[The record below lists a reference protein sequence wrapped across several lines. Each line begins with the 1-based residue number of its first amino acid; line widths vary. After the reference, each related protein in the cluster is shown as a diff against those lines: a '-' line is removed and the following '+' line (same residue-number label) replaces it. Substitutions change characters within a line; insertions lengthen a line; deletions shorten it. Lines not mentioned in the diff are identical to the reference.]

1 MSTVMLQ
8 LCKPIENVNKND
20 IFFCE
25 PIKNTV
31 IDDSVFIRIIY
42 SNENMCVNG
51 IYINFSINLTS
62 IEKYYNKHKCNF
74 NIQITENR
82 EILQKIFTLENEI
95 LNKMSV
101 ENKIKKYK
109 IAEQMK
115 LGFIKLFSNDLS
127 ITTEKTA
134 LNFALKISG
143 VWENTT
149 EYGLTYKF
157 LKVNRQF

>member
-1 MSTVMLQ
+1 
-8 LCKPIENVNKND
+8 
-20 IFFCE
+20 
-25 PIKNTV
+25 
-31 IDDSVFIRIIY
+31 
-42 SNENMCVNG
+42 
-51 IYINFSINLTS
+51 
-62 IEKYYNKHKCNF
+62 
-74 NIQITENR
+74 
-82 EILQKIFTLENEI
+82 
-95 LNKMSV
+95 MSV